1 MFILFVTLNSYAYCD
16 KPIFNMYFANG
27 MFNSRRMSIK
37 SYTALKNLYANQQ
50 FPGVSIKFDKSFVAY
65 NTNEDLLTQL
75 FEVARQKSTDIDFN
89 FWKYLSNIDDDLN
102 YKTQKFLRAPWRE
115 IDLN

>member
-1 MFILFVTLNSYAYCD
+1 MKSVLLAFIFFITLNSHAYCD
-16 KPIFNMYFANG
+16 KPVFNMFFSNG
-27 MFNSRRMSIK
+27 MFNSKKEATR
-37 SYTALKNLYANQQ
+37 SYLSLINKYSNQE
-50 FPGVSIKFDKSFVAY
+50 FAGLSIKFEKSFVAY

-102 YKTQKFLRAPWRE
+102 YKTQKFLSAP
-115 IDLN
+115 